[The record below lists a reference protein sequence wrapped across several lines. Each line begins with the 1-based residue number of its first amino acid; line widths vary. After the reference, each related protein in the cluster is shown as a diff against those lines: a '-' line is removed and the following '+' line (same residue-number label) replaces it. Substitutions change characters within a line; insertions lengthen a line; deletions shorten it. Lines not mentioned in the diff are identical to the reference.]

1 MDEMEMSDIIDSFI
15 YMLFG
20 LGYEMNDIENH
31 ILKASEVIKNNHKH
45 EQTNKDIS
53 TI

>member
-1 MDEMEMSDIIDSFI
+1 MEMSDIIDSFI

-20 LGYEMNDIENH
+20 LGYEMSDIENH
-31 ILKASEVIKNNHKH
+31 ILIAAEIIKNNHKH

-53 TI
+53 II